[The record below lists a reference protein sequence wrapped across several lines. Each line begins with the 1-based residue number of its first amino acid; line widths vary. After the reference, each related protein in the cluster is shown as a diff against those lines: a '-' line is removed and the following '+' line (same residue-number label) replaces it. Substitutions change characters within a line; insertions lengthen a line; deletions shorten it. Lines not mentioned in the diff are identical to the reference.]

1 MTERLAPR
9 AGRALLWQ
17 ASELVGVKG
26 IFILRLLI
34 LAVILG
40 PDEFGLFAISVV
52 AVNFLMSLSDPGMV
66 QALVQ
71 RAETRDTHFHAAWT
85 VGMSRAL
92 VICLAVVLAAPLIS
106 EMFAEPRATDLLR
119 VLALRPVIDASA
131 SMRLA
136 TLVRE
141 LRFRSLVALRWTEAL
156 TNAIVS
162 IALAGPIGVWALV
175 IGPLC
180 GSLARAVLSYV
191 AAPYRPRVSWQRRTL
206 GDLFAF
212 GRWIWLYGVIAV
224 AGDFGLR
231 MILSRRFGTAEVGL
245 YFLAASLGFLPS
257 EIAGKVVGQVA
268 FPVYSRLQHEAGR
281 ARRAFGSIFA
291 GTGLV
296 VVPASALLAVL
307 APRLVGDLLG
317 ARWEASVPLIQI
329 LALVNIVGL
338 LDEVAGPLL
347 QGIGR
352 PDRVAHMRAVMTTG
366 LLLLLWP
373 MTSAFG
379 LNGAA
384 FAWFP
389 AVLGAQLLALVY
401 LRGMLERPLQGLVR
415 RLVAMLAGTAAAT
428 AVAAISASLVRGPIG
443 LGLAA
448 TLALLTYAAAIWWMD
463 RRLRLG
469 LARDASRVF
478 PGFGAVASFVPGSSA
493 GNS

>member
-1 MTERLAPR
+1 
-9 AGRALLWQ
+9 
-17 ASELVGVKG
+17 VGVKG

-34 LAVILG
+34 LASILG
-40 PDEFGLFAISVV
+40 PDDFGLFAISVV
-52 AVNFLMSLSDPGMV
+52 AVNFLMSLSDPGML

-71 RAETRDTHFHAAWT
+71 RDEARDTHFHAAWT

-92 VICLAVVLAAPLIS
+92 IICLAVVLAAPLIS

-119 VLALRPVIDASA
+119 VLALRPVVDASV

-141 LRFRSLVALRWTEAL
+141 LRFRSLAALRWAEAL
-156 TNAIVS
+156 TNAFVS
-162 IALAGPIGVWALV
+162 IALAGPMGVWALV

-180 GSLARAVLSYV
+180 GSLVRAVLSYV

-231 MILSRRFGTAEVGL
+231 MILSRRLGTAEVGL
-245 YFLAASLGFLPS
+245 YFLAASLGFVPS
-257 EIAGKVVGQVA
+257 EIASKVMGQVA
-268 FPVYSRLQHEAGR
+268 FPVYSRLQHEVGR

-291 GTGLV
+291 GTALL

-347 QGIGR
+347 QGIGK
-352 PDRVAHMRAVMTTG
+352 PDRMAHMRTVMTIC

-384 FAWFP
+384 LAWLP
-389 AVLGAQLLALVY
+389 AVVATQLLAFVY
-401 LRGMLERPLQGLVR
+401 LKGVLDRPPHGLGGQ
-415 RLVAMLAGTAAAT
+415 LIAMLVGTAAAT
-428 AVAAISASLVRGPIG
+428 GVAVLSVGLLRGAIG

-448 TLALLTYAAAIWWMD
+448 ALALLTYAAVIWWMD
-463 RRLRLG
+463 RRFRLG
-469 LARDASRVF
+469 LVGDASRVF
-478 PGFGAVASFVPGSSA
+478 PELGAVTRRFSS
-493 GNS
+493 GGDS